1 MPGFRPTVPS
11 MISGAGLPTSVIA
24 VSSAEVPSAP
34 AWIIIPLS
42 MEIIFSQ
49 DDFYVI
55 NFNIT

>member
-34 AWIIIPLS
+34 AWITIPLS
-42 MEIIFSQ
+42 MEIIISQ
-49 DDFYVI
+49 D
-55 NFNIT
+55 NFLCD